1 MGNVPFAVFFSNHPS
16 SGAHKMDYGP
26 KASFLFRPLLAKDQ
40 TEELHMKRVLV
51 MLSGEETYID
61 ELKTGLIAHGV
72 EHVDYLETHR
82 LHERDTKIHY
92 DLVIFNCDHLSET
105 LTNHILHFASRVQS
119 TQVLLL
125 ARQISVYAY
134 RQVGQMRNVLAMQT
148 PFEYGIFEEVV
159 RQQLA
164 GASSDAIT
172 RFPRFVTNE
181 PARMVVMDT
190 GILVSTRMRNYSAG
204 GAFLEYKGISIR
216 VGQNVQLS
224 LGQQELKQASAHWQ
238 LGAKV
243 IWIRDE
249 GSKAGVARGVGVKF
263 NADVVAEAI

>member
-1 MGNVPFAVFFSNHPS
+1 
-16 SGAHKMDYGP
+16 
-26 KASFLFRPLLAKDQ
+26 
-40 TEELHMKRVLV
+40 MKRVLV
-51 MLSGEETYID
+51 MLSGEETYLD
-61 ELKTGLIAHGV
+61 ELKTSFIANDV
-72 EHVDYLETHR
+72 QLVDYLETHR

-92 DLVIFNCDHLSET
+92 DLVIFNCTHLSES
-105 LTNHILHFASRVQS
+105 LTNHILHFASRVRN

-134 RQVGQMRNVLAMQT
+134 RQVGQMRNVLALQV
-148 PFEYGIFEEVV
+148 PFEYSLLEEVI

-164 GASSDAIT
+164 GSSSEAIF

-190 GILVSTRMRNYSAG
+190 GILVSTRMRNYSVG
-204 GAFLEYKGISIR
+204 GAFLEYKGISVR

-224 LGQQELKQASAHWQ
+224 LGQQEAKQASAHWQ
-238 LGAKV
+238 LGAKI

-263 NADVVAEAI
+263 NSDVSAEAV